1 MLLLQGVIKHKFKD
15 STQEETALKAITPAQ
30 EGCSE
35 IQELDAERMMP
46 QFEN

>member
-15 STQEETALKAITPAQ
+15 SIQEETALKAITPAE
-30 EGCSE
+30 EGSLE

-46 QFEN
+46 QF